1 MFGMTNE
8 ELIQKAVITTAAIAA
23 AGKLNPEQAD
33 EFINLVVDVTGL
45 GGKVRVV
52 RFRNDQL
59 DIDKLN
65 VGKRVAVPKAEATA
79 PGVRRGVTA
88 TKVTLEP
95 KEIMVP
101 FEISDEFLTE
111 NLQGES
117 VEDLIIQM
125 MATQFA
131 NNLEEL
137 YIEGNT
143 LGPADFESNLIE
155 GGSSTQVIVDSFMA
169 LANGWLKLAGTDHV
183 VDANGADISSGIFSE
198 MIKEMPDKWK
208 RVRRNMKF
216 FVSTDHEQNYR
227 QSVASRATA
236 AGDVALST
244 TQNLTPFGIE
254 LMPLPLLPST
264 PKIVEHVTLAGT
276 TAVPLLNKNIVA
288 GSEIVTLATLGSIP
302 TTPFVGGGTDYTM
315 DYANGTIARVGG
327 GAISDPSLV
336 KVTYKSEGQ
345 MWLTDMMNMILAIG
359 RDIRIESDR
368 DIFKSVNQ
376 WAITARVDVKFEE
389 TDRVVLGKNVGLN

>member
-1 MFGMTNE
+1 MLGMTNE

-23 AGKLNPEQAD
+23 SGKLNPEQAD

-45 GGKVRVV
+45 GKMVRVV
-52 RFRNDQL
+52 KFRNEQL

-65 VGKRVAVPKAEATA
+65 VGRRVAVPKSEATA

-88 TKVTLEP
+88 SKVSLLP
-95 KEIMVP
+95 KEVMVP
-101 FEISDEFLTE
+101 FEISDEFLSE
-111 NLQGES
+111 NVQGES
-117 VEDLIIQM
+117 VEDLVVQM

-143 LGPADFESNLIE
+143 LGPADYEANLVE
-155 GGSSTQVIVDSFMA
+155 GGSATQVIVDSFMA
-169 LANGWLKLAGTDHV
+169 LADGWLKLAATDHV
-183 VDANGADISSGIFSE
+183 VDANGADISSSVFSE

-216 FVSTDHEQNYR
+216 FIPTDHEQNYR

-254 LMPLPLLPST
+254 LVPLALLPST
-264 PKIVEHVTLAGT
+264 PKIVEHVVLTGT
-276 TAVPLLNKNIVA
+276 TPVALLNKNIVS
-288 GSEIVTLATLGSIP
+288 GSEIVTLSTLGSIP
-302 TTPFVGGGTDYTM
+302 TTPFVEGVDYDM
-315 DYANGTIARVGG
+315 NYAAGTIARNGG
-327 GAISDPSLV
+327 GALADPSTV
-336 KVTYKSEGQ
+336 KITYKSEGQ
-345 MWLTDMMNMILAIG
+345 LWLTDAMNMILGLG

-368 DIFKSVNQ
+368 DIYKSVNQ
-376 WAITARVDVKFEE
+376 WAITARVAVQFEE